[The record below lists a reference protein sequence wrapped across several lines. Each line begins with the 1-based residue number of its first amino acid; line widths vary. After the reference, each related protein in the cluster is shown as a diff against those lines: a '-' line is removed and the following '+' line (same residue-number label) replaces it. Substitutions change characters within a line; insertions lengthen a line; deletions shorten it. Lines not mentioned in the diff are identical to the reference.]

1 MEWWE
6 VLAAWQAVNNQYQ
19 ESQRYSKTT
28 ADSRKLGGFEKDAK
42 GKIEYKPVS
51 SWHYTGHYSEKVK
64 EMREKILKGK
74 M

>member
-6 VLAAWQAVNNQYQ
+6 VLAAWQTVNNQYK
-19 ESQRYSKTT
+19 ESQNRINNVSNE
-28 ADSRKLGGFEKDAK
+28 RKLGGFEKDAK

-51 SWHYTGHYSEKVK
+51 HWRYTGNYSEKVGQ
-64 EMREKILKGK
+64 MREKILNGL